1 MTLENLTHAAEPI
14 GLDDDIEA
22 LGIYQVYTGSGT
34 GSGFLIDAT
43 HLVTN
48 CHVVQPYRQ
57 VAVEMRDR
65 TRILGTVQRLDPHRD
80 LAVVELSRPVDG
92 AVLELSDVE
101 QMRPKQAVH
110 ILGFPVGLPLS
121 LTEGVI
127 SHPRQLLDEQYF
139 LQTDAAINPGNSGG
153 PMLDDHRRIIAVTT
167 CKLNAADAVG
177 FGIPVADVRRFV
189 DAFRAQ
195 TSAFGVQCP
204 ACQELIGAPLRYCPS
219 CGLDL
224 ERQHDFGEFF
234 DTPDPHPLVG
244 FVENSLAGAG
254 IDPVLARHGNH
265 NWSFH
270 VGSAPIKVWCC
281 CSDHLNFSS
290 PMVQTGTRGLNEL
303 FKFLLAAEHAPFSFD
318 LNGTTIRLNLV
329 VHISDVFA
337 SQEHAALSARVK
349 QFIAKADVTDNLL
362 IEEYGCVPAPE
373 TQVEFLK
380 GAEHDEAS

>member
-1 MTLENLTHAAEPI
+1 MTPDQPSPVGSEI
-14 GLDDDIEA
+14 VDDDIQR

-48 CHVVQPYRQ
+48 HHVVQPYRQ
-57 VAVEMRDR
+57 VAIEMRDK
-65 TRILGTVQRLDPHRD
+65 TRILGTVRRLDPHRD
-80 LAVVELSRPVDG
+80 LAVVELARPVEG
-92 AVLELSDVE
+92 CVLELSEVKE
-101 QMRPKQAVH
+101 LRAKQAVH

-177 FGIPVADVRRFV
+177 FGIPVADVRSFIE
-189 DAFRAQ
+189 AFRAQ
-195 TSAFGVQCP
+195 EAAFGVQCP
-204 ACQELIGAPLRYCPS
+204 ACQELISELKRYCPS

-224 ERQHDFGEFF
+224 ESQHDFGELFE
-234 DTPDPHPLVG
+234 TADPHPLVG
-244 FVENSLAGAG
+244 FVEKSLAGAG

-270 VGSAPIKVWCC
+270 IGSAPIKVWCC

-290 PMVQTGTRGLNEL
+290 PMAQTGTKGLNEL
-303 FKFLLAAEHAPFSFD
+303 FKFLLSAEHAPFSFD
-318 LNGTTIRLNLV
+318 LNGTTVRLNLV
-329 VHISDVFA
+329 VHIADVFA
-337 SQEHAALSARVK
+337 SAEHAELGARVA
-349 QFIAKADVTDNLL
+349 QFIAKADASDKLL
-362 IEEYGCVPAPE
+362 IHQYGCVPAPE
-373 TQVEFLK
+373 TQLDFLK
-380 GAEHDEAS
+380 GAEHHGAV